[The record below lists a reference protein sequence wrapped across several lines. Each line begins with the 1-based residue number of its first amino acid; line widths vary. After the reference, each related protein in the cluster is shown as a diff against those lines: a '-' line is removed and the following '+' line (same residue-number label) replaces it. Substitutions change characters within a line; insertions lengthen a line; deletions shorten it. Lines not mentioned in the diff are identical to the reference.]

1 MYQIVHISSGIVAIT
16 YNDRQFALSW
26 LEDNNNLYGEPMQLY
41 KLIKV
46 KDFKN
51 ANEQFNS

>member
-26 LEDNNNLYGEPMQLY
+26 LEDNNNLYGEPVQLY

-46 KDFKN
+46 KDFN
-51 ANEQFNS
+51 NDGL